1 MKVFKTDGPGLGDHL
16 QFSTLPEMF
25 FNEGEDFYLHRS
37 LIFRNEEIKQLV
49 WDLNPYV
56 KGISDYTPNCGELKY
71 CSGKEPVGRYSLTE
85 VNEYYNNLKP
95 TNKFPK
101 IYYKHDRYEPNTFR
115 DRIYI
120 DMFSIG
126 AIMQGSFAQKNTIL
140 NLQDFIKFT
149 IKNNENRELFLIKNK
164 HQYTGLDIGINLPVY
179 EIKNIFEYC
188 DLIKYC
194 NTFITLF
201 SGSMVLASAIKQ
213 YAEYPKI
220 VTIDS
225 SQHLRSNLENN
236 SWYFENVQ
244 YVGV

>member
-1 MKVFKTDGPGLGDHL
+1 
-16 QFSTLPEMF
+16 
-25 FNEGEDFYLHRS
+25 
-37 LIFRNEEIKQLV
+37 
-49 WDLNPYV
+49 
-56 KGISDYTPNCGELKY
+56 
-71 CSGKEPVGRYSLTE
+71 
-85 VNEYYNNLKP
+85 
-95 TNKFPK
+95 
-101 IYYKHDRYEPNTFR
+101 
-115 DRIYI
+115 
-120 DMFSIG
+120 
-126 AIMQGSFAQKNTIL
+126 MQGSFAQKNTIL

-164 HQYTGLDIGINLPVY
+164 HQYTGLDIGINLPIH